1 MQPGTERSGRPAGRP
16 YGARDLDA
24 VHALRNISR
33 EVDPEFKQGGEVMWK
48 VNIDRDTREWCASN
62 QA

>member
-1 MQPGTERSGRPAGRP
+1 M
-16 YGARDLDA
+16 DA